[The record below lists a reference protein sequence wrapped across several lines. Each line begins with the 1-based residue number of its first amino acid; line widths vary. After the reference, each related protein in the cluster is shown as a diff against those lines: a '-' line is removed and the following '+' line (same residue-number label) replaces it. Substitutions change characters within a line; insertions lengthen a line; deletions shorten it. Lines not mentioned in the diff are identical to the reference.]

1 MNMPKRDDPR
11 IGQAELW
18 LSTIVPMTV
27 QQVMLASGF
36 TEGEA
41 ASKALPSNLLVKDHF
56 VF

>member
-1 MNMPKRDDPR
+1 MPKRDDPR